1 MPLFPVF
8 LHLEGRRCLVVGG
21 GNVGLA
27 RSRALLGAGAEVR
40 VVDPFPS
47 PGLRALADEVPGL
60 RLEVRCFEAGDCKT
74 MTLVFACTDRP
85 EINAEVVAAAR
96 LDGVLACRADDGE
109 EGDFTNGATLR
120 RGEVCLAVASGA
132 SSPALSAR
140 VRDRIAETIGEEYGE
155 AAALLGGLRRRT
167 GSGAGR
173 RRLLAQVLDE
183 GLVELLG
190 EGRRD
195 EALALVDRAA
205 GTVGSTGPTAG
216 DRPAKG
222 EPCTR

>member
-1 MPLFPVF
+1 M
-8 LHLEGRRCLVVGG
+8 VGG

-27 RSRALLGAGAEVR
+27 RSRALLGAGAEVS

-47 PGLRALADEVPGL
+47 PELRALADEAPGF
-60 RLEVRCFEAGDCKT
+60 RLEVRGFEAADCKA

-85 EINAEVVAAAR
+85 EINAQVVATAR

-109 EGDFTNGATLR
+109 GGDFVNGATLR
-120 RGEVCLAVASGA
+120 RGELCIAVASGA
-132 SSPALSAR
+132 SSPALAVR
-140 VRDRIAETIGEEYGE
+140 VRDRIAETVGDEYGE

-167 GSGAGR
+167 AAGPAR

-183 GLVELLG
+183 GLVELLS

-205 GTVGSTGPTAG
+205 AAADAAG
-216 DRPAKG
+216 LDAANRPAKG